1 MAAPARGFPI
11 AGARWLVPV
20 SHEAWFDRRRE
31 AIAYWAFAV
40 YAVAFLVVGRGQD
53 EVWAAWAVP
62 AYAAAAVMAP
72 RVFRSSGVALMTAAF
87 AVGVPLLI
95 LLALAQNQPAAGMVV
110 IERSASLVLKHGTPY
125 LGASRLSS
133 WIAYNP
139 YLPAM
144 AVFGMPS
151 AAGVQGTLGSPQ
163 VWLVAGTVAVTCA
176 AFVVGMP
183 HSVTA
188 CGECRSEVVRYTGF
202 AVASPALALNLAV
215 TTTDTPV
222 IALILLSLALSARP
236 GRIVPSAVALGLAC
250 AMKPTAWL
258 AVLVIGAM
266 LRARDGTK
274 AALTFVGTAFGVAV
288 AVMLPA
294 IVANPAAMADNA
306 VLFPLGLTKHVT
318 PASSMT
324 PGDLLAHTGPA
335 GHVLAVTLLLVAALA
350 VAASLVWRPPA
361 STRAAA
367 WRLAIGLAL
376 MFALGPAERFGY
388 FIYPLALV
396 GWLFLTREA
405 DAGWVPARLNAQ
417 QGSLERQNP
426 GPELPSGTP
435 GR

>member
-1 MAAPARGFPI
+1 VFPHLKARAPV
-11 AGARWLVPV
+11 LVP
-20 SHEAWFDRRRE
+20 HGTGWFDGRRE
-31 AIAYWAFAV
+31 AIAYWVFAA
-40 YAVAFLVVGRGQD
+40 YAVAFLIVGRGQD
-53 EVWAAWAVP
+53 AVWAAWAVP
-62 AYAAAAVMAP
+62 AYGAAAVMAP
-72 RVFRSSGVALMTAAF
+72 RFLRSSSVALMTAAF
-87 AVGVPLLI
+87 TVGVPLLI
-95 LLALAQNQPAAGMVV
+95 LLALDQNQPAAGMVV

-125 LGASRLSS
+125 LGASHLSS

-151 AAGVQGTLGSPQ
+151 AAGVTGSLGSPQ
-163 VWLVAGTVAVTCA
+163 VWLVAGTVAVTAA
-176 AFVVGMP
+176 AFVVGTP

-188 CGECRSEVVRYTGF
+188 CADCRGNVLRYTAF

-222 IALILLSLALSARP
+222 IALMLLSLALSARP
-236 GRIVPSAVALGLAC
+236 SRNMASAVALGVAC

-266 LRARDGTK
+266 LRTRDGTR
-274 AALTFVGTAFGVAV
+274 AALTFIGTAFGVAV

-294 IVANPAAMADNA
+294 IIANPAAMVDNA
-306 VLFPLGLTKHVT
+306 VLFPLGLTKQLT
-318 PASSMT
+318 PADSLT
-324 PGDLLAHTGPA
+324 PGDLLAQSGPV
-335 GHVLAVTLLLVAALA
+335 GHALAVTLLLAAGLA

-376 MFALGPAERFGY
+376 MFGLGPAERFGY
-388 FIYPLALV
+388 FIYPLAII

-405 DAGWVPARLNAQ
+405 GGATVGSATVAGAPPGGATLGKGRQIPTPA
-417 QGSLERQNP
+417 
-426 GPELPSGTP
+426 SG
-435 GR
+435 